1 MCLPLDELHQQ
12 YFAMLRDGLAPTGLV
27 LEYGLLKLIGLHGRR
42 SDPRIQWSES
52 GPERL
57 FGFKP
62 QFVLSG
68 PPRFTLPGGH
78 AARSAEERDYTLREL
93 RAL

>member
-1 MCLPLDELHQQ
+1 MASNFLTDTAVVVVVLGVMIFVHELGH
-12 YFAMLRDGLAPTGLV
+12 FMAAKWFGIRVLTFSFGLG
-27 LEYGLLKLIGLHGRR
+27 K
-42 SDPRIQWSES
+42 
-52 GPERL
+52 RL

-78 AARSAEERDYTLREL
+78 AARRAEERDYTLREL

>member
-27 LEYGLLKLIGLHGRR
+27 LEYGLLKLIGLHARR
-42 SDPRIQWSES
+42 SDPRIQWSEA

-68 PPRFTLPGGH
+68 PARFPLPGGH
-78 AARSAEERDYTLREL
+78 AARRAEERDYTLREL